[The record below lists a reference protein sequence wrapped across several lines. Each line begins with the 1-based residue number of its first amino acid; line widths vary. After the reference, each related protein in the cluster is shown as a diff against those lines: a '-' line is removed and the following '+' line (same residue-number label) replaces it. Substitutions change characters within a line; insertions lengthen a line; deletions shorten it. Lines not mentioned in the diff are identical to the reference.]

1 MPLRYNTIKGGGIRR
16 RLLEEEPVETFG
28 DRLRKYRTG
37 HSLSASDLAYRVGVT
52 EGAIRQIESGR
63 TKSASFTLGLKL
75 AKALGVEPWL
85 LATGIGENDDARSE
99 SSGSLKE
106 RVARLEARMDVLERD
121 VIAPEV
127 RRRSAGGRR

>member
-1 MPLRYNTIKGGGIRR
+1 M
-16 RLLEEEPVETFG
+16 ETFG
-28 DRLRKYRTG
+28 DRLRKYRTA

-75 AKALGVEPWL
+75 AKALGVEPWV
-85 LATGIGENDDARSE
+85 LATGVGENDDARSE
-99 SSGSLKE
+99 SGGGSLKE